1 MEKVLHKDPNTAFLT
16 QTSHTE
22 RLQKAQQSIQS
33 TASLPP
39 FITISSLHNNTQYQQ
54 LASSHLLLHPR
65 LRCCEFSVALFL
77 TLKYEGLMNISDKFK
92 QLHDS
97 DFKGYYDTTCGINTI
112 MTVASLSASLSS
124 LMARA
129 ANCFLYYI

>member
-39 FITISSLHNNTQYQQ
+39 FISTQQHTQYQR

-112 MTVASLSASLSS
+112 TTVASLSASLSS